1 METHFQYG
9 GRSLLNSRFDVE
21 IPWRIEE
28 GTRFKVILHDR
39 ELLGSVGYFLSFDL
53 YTFFAPS
60 HPERHFAYWE
70 IPLRA
75 LKHEQ
80 TELVFRD
87 GRLAIPGGGWFK
99 QFKPKWK
106 GERELLGYCTLTVSL
121 WRRSLGQ
128 RRQLEK
134 KCSDHIALK
143 DERDLPLEA
152 MLVAVSQRCN
162 LKCPFCTREHGEG
175 LEAAV
180 VSEEVFNR
188 VLDECPNLMYV
199 GLQGIGEPLLNPDL
213 FRMVKEVRKRLPTLG
228 RLALTTNGTL
238 MNRDTALQLIDGGLN
253 NITFSVDG
261 ATKITYEKNRLGAN
275 FESVIGNIAAAVEYG
290 KSTRR
295 KDLWFAANF
304 IIMEDNVQEVPAFVR
319 LAAELG
325 IDTVGFYR
333 GREYPSEQ
341 LMPIDESELNR
352 AINEATVL
360 AKELGLSLKLA
371 DPTRSRDRICF
382 FMQGVYLWL
391 SGEVLPCHRMEPPGH
406 PWPVRIFG
414 NLKEE
419 SLTDIWNKPEYRQYR
434 SQVARGILQEE
445 CSGCTH
451 CSSVRY

>member
-1 METHFQYG
+1 M
-9 GRSLLNSRFDVE
+9 LNSRFDVE
-21 IPWRIEE
+21 VPWRVEE
-28 GTRFKVILHDR
+28 GTCLKVILHDR
-39 ELLGSVGYFLSFDL
+39 ELLGSTAYFLSFDL

-75 LKHEQ
+75 LRHEK
-80 TELVFRD
+80 TELVFRN
-87 GRLAIPGGGWFK
+87 GRLAIQGGGWFK

-106 GERELLGYCTLTVSL
+106 GDRELLGYCTLTVSL
-121 WRRSLGQ
+121 WYRSHGQ

-134 KCSDHIALK
+134 KCSDHVVLG
-143 DERDLPLEA
+143 DGRDLPLEA

-175 LEAAV
+175 LEAADLGA
-180 VSEEVFNR
+180 EVFNR
-188 VLDECPNLMYV
+188 VLDECPNLMYL

-213 FRMVKEVRKRLPTLG
+213 FRIVKEIRKRLPTLG

-238 MNRDTALQLIDGGLN
+238 MNRDMAVRLIDEGLN

-261 ATKITYEKNRLGAN
+261 ATKPIYEKYRVGAS
-275 FESVIGNIAAAVEYG
+275 FESVIGNIASAVEYG

-295 KDLWFAANF
+295 NDLWFAANF
-304 IIMEDNVQEVPAFVR
+304 IIMEDNVQEVPALVG
-319 LAAELG
+319 LAAKLG

-341 LMPIDESELNR
+341 LMPVDESALNR
-352 AINEATVL
+352 AINEATAL
-360 AKELGLSLKLA
+360 AQELGLSLKFA
-371 DPTRSRDRICF
+371 DPSRSRDKICF

-414 NLKEE
+414 NLKEK
-419 SLTDIWNKPEYRQYR
+419 SLTEIWNKPEYRQYR

>member
-1 METHFQYG
+1 
-9 GRSLLNSRFDVE
+9 
-21 IPWRIEE
+21 
-28 GTRFKVILHDR
+28 
-39 ELLGSVGYFLSFDL
+39 
-53 YTFFAPS
+53 
-60 HPERHFAYWE
+60 
-70 IPLRA
+70 
-75 LKHEQ
+75 
-80 TELVFRD
+80 
-87 GRLAIPGGGWFK
+87 
-99 QFKPKWK
+99 
-106 GERELLGYCTLTVSL
+106 
-121 WRRSLGQ
+121 
-128 RRQLEK
+128 
-134 KCSDHIALK
+134 
-143 DERDLPLEA
+143 
-152 MLVAVSQRCN
+152 
-162 LKCPFCTREHGEG
+162 
-175 LEAAV
+175 
-180 VSEEVFNR
+180 
-188 VLDECPNLMYV
+188 
-199 GLQGIGEPLLNPDL
+199 
-213 FRMVKEVRKRLPTLG
+213 
-228 RLALTTNGTL
+228 
-238 MNRDTALQLIDGGLN
+238 MNRDTAVQLIDGGLN

-261 ATKITYEKNRLGAN
+261 ATKTTYEKNRLGAN

-341 LMPIDESELNR
+341 LMPIDESELNP

-360 AKELGLSLKLA
+360 AKELGLSLKFA

-434 SQVARGILQEE
+434 SQVARGILQDE
-445 CSGCTH
+445 CRGCTH

>member
-188 VLDECPNLMYV
+188 VLDECPQSHVRWLARNRRAPSQPGPIPDGQRGTEEAADV
-199 GLQGIGEPLLNPDL
+199 GQIGS
-213 FRMVKEVRKRLPTLG
+213 
-228 RLALTTNGTL
+228 
-238 MNRDTALQLIDGGLN
+238 N
-253 NITFSVDG
+253 N
-261 ATKITYEKNRLGAN
+261 
-275 FESVIGNIAAAVEYG
+275 
-290 KSTRR
+290 
-295 KDLWFAANF
+295 
-304 IIMEDNVQEVPAFVR
+304 
-319 LAAELG
+319 
-325 IDTVGFYR
+325 
-333 GREYPSEQ
+333 
-341 LMPIDESELNR
+341 
-352 AINEATVL
+352 
-360 AKELGLSLKLA
+360 
-371 DPTRSRDRICF
+371 
-382 FMQGVYLWL
+382 
-391 SGEVLPCHRMEPPGH
+391 
-406 PWPVRIFG
+406 
-414 NLKEE
+414 
-419 SLTDIWNKPEYRQYR
+419 
-434 SQVARGILQEE
+434 
-445 CSGCTH
+445 
-451 CSSVRY
+451 

>member
-1 METHFQYG
+1 M
-9 GRSLLNSRFDVE
+9 LNSLFDVE
-21 IPWRIEE
+21 VPWRIEE
-28 GTRFKVILHDR
+28 GTRFKIILHDR
-39 ELLGSVGYFLSFDL
+39 ELLGSIGHFLSFDL

-75 LKHEQ
+75 LKREQ
-80 TELVFRD
+80 TEIEFRD
-87 GRLAIPGGGWFK
+87 GRLVIPGGEWFK

-106 GERELLGYCTLTVSL
+106 GDRELLGYCALTVSL
-121 WRRSLGQ
+121 WRKSLGQ

-134 KCSDHIALK
+134 KCSDHVALN

-152 MLVAVSQRCN
+152 MLIAVSQKCN
-162 LKCPFCTREHGEG
+162 LKCPFCAREHGEG
-175 LEAAV
+175 LEASD

-188 VLDECPNLMYV
+188 VLDECPNLMYL
-199 GLQGIGEPLLNPDL
+199 GLQGIGEPLLNPNL
-213 FRMVKEVRKRLPTLG
+213 FRMVKEIRKRLPTLG

-261 ATKITYEKNRLGAN
+261 ATKTTYEKNRLGAN

-333 GREYPSEQ
+333 GREYPSER
-341 LMPIDESELNR
+341 LMPIDESELNPV
-352 AINEATVL
+352 INEATVL
-360 AKELGLSLKLA
+360 AKELGLSLKFA
-371 DPTRSRDRICF
+371 DPTRSRDKICF

-419 SLTDIWNKPEYRQYR
+419 SLTNIWNKPEYRQYR
-434 SQVARGILQEE
+434 RQVARGIPQEE
-445 CSGCTH
+445 CRGCTH